1 MKETMTSRT
10 MRPRKA
16 LALLALLLPLAVMAG
31 APLAPADQAAPSGVS
46 RKVSITLLNPAA
58 GQAIFGETELRAE
71 VRAATGIRIQKV
83 EFYLD
88 GLLVGTVTEP
98 PFRLLVDAGQDN
110 VEHNIEAVVYETTGD
125 TATTRLRTGVVR
137 ADMEVN
143 VDLRQ
148 LFINVDRG
156 GEPVLDLQEG
166 DFQVFD
172 DGERQQIVTFARG
185 DIPFTAVIA
194 VDASGSMT
202 GSRLRTATDGAR
214 SFAQAMKRLD
224 ECKLLLFADRVL
236 TETPFTNTP
245 AILTLGLEDVR
256 ARGGTALNDSL
267 YLSLKRLEPRTG
279 RKVVIVLSDG
289 VDMESVLSMER
300 AQALARQDS
309 VVLYWLQPQDEGYE
323 LPVAFASWWRNEDNH
338 QRELNLLRR
347 TVLDS
352 GGRIDVLRNIN
363 EVPAAL
369 GRVLKDLREQYVI
382 GYYPSKTRGTGTWHD
397 VEVRVNGRTNLRA
410 RTQRG
415 YVEK

>member
-1 MKETMTSRT
+1 
-10 MRPRKA
+10 
-16 LALLALLLPLAVMAG
+16 
-31 APLAPADQAAPSGVS
+31 
-46 RKVSITLLNPAA
+46 
-58 GQAIFGETELRAE
+58 
-71 VRAATGIRIQKV
+71 
-83 EFYLD
+83 
-88 GLLVGTVTEP
+88 
-98 PFRLLVDAGQDN
+98 
-110 VEHNIEAVVYETTGD
+110 
-125 TATTRLRTGVVR
+125 
-137 ADMEVN
+137 MEVN

-148 LFINVDRG
+148 LFINVDQG
-156 GEPVLDLQEG
+156 GAPVLDLQQG
-166 DFQVFD
+166 NFQVYD

-194 VDASGSMT
+194 VDASGSMS
-202 GSRLRTATDGAR
+202 GERLRTAVDGAR
-214 SFAQAMKRLD
+214 SFAQSMKRLD

-245 AILTLGLEDVR
+245 TILSLGLEDAK
-256 ARGGTALNDSL
+256 ARGGTALNDSI

-289 VDMESVLSMER
+289 IDMESVLSMER

-309 VVLYWLQPQDEGYE
+309 VVVYWLQPQEAGFE

-397 VEVRVNGRTNLRA
+397 LEVRINGRNGLKA

>member
-1 MKETMTSRT
+1 
-10 MRPRKA
+10 MRRSLRKA
-16 LALLALLLPLAVMAG
+16 LPLLALLLPLATLGVV
-31 APLAPADQAAPSGVS
+31 PAS
-46 RKVSITLLNPAA
+46 PAA
-58 GQAIFGETELRAE
+58 GARNVTVVITNPSTGQPVFGETELRAQ
-71 VRAATGIRIQKV
+71 VQAPAGARIQKV

-88 GLLVGTVTEP
+88 GLLVGTVSTP
-98 PFRLLVDAGQDN
+98 PYRLLVDAGQDN
-110 VEHNIEAVVYETTGD
+110 VEHNIEAVAYDATGATS
-125 TATTRLRTGVVR
+125 TARVRTAVIQS
-137 ADMEVN
+137 DMQ
-143 VDLRQ
+143 VDVALRQ

-156 GEPVLDLQEG
+156 GEPVLDLPQS
-166 DFQVFD
+166 VFEVYD
-172 DGERQQIVTFARG
+172 DGERQNIVTFARG

-202 GSRLRTATDGAR
+202 GSRLRTAVDGAR
-214 SFAQAMKRLD
+214 SFAQAMQRLD
-224 ECKLLLFADRVL
+224 ECKLVLFADRVL
-236 TETPFTNTP
+236 TETPFTSTP
-245 AILTLGLEDVR
+245 TILTLGLENVR
-256 ARGGTALNDSL
+256 ARGGTALNDSV
-267 YLSLKRLEPRTG
+267 YLALKRLEPRTG

-323 LPVAFASWWRNEDNH
+323 LPVSFASWWRNEDNH

-347 TVLDS
+347 TILDS
-352 GGRIDVLRNIN
+352 GGRIDVLRDIN
-363 EVPAAL
+363 QVPAAL

-397 VEVRVNGRTNLRA
+397 IEVRVKGSGLRA